1 MTTANPQHAQP
12 GRVSQAW
19 RSFRRW
25 RRARPFWGGL
35 FTALAGLEIFST
47 TQMSLSGLSFQMGPT
62 GFLSWLIPVILVA
75 CGMLMWFSPQQRMF
89 YAIVGAV
96 TAVFSL
102 IGVNLGGFFVGLLL
116 GMVGSALGF
125 AWVPARRPAA
135 APAGSGPPATAT
147 EGSAVTAIEGPAA
160 TATATEGPTDADADR
175 ADEAALV
182 DELMPRAQHPDDVT
196 GPLTNTLPPP
206 RNPLREVPPPPP
218 QSPPADRG
226 DDSTQV
232 LPVVGADGLPLRHPA
247 EDGPG
252 RRDASRDPRLLAI
265 TLVLLSVSAAGAL
278 ALRDQAPVQ
287 AAPAAPCPTPS
298 ATRTAEP
305 GPSASRPAS
314 RSPSPGASPSAEQTS
329 GGNVLTDIIDGIG
342 DLFTGGDDDAEPAA
356 SPEPT
361 GTAPTAGTPT
371 STARPTASAKPT
383 PDASATPDKPGDGC
397 ATPEP
402 TEPAEVEPGEPL
414 PRIAPEPGQ
423 PRVAGKPSKLTGSKV
438 TMTGLRFEGIVDLP
452 TGDGTLRAL
461 KFSMAKSVT
470 DDFQL
475 LADGPG
481 GRSQRY
487 VTDRL
492 TVQGDVAF
500 YATRF
505 VGRLLGI
512 KITLTPDLPFPD
524 GIPIT
529 SPIPITFT
537 DPVIDL
543 AYVQCDVLTGK
554 PALRLD
560 LA

>member
-19 RSFRRW
+19 RNFRRW

-135 APAGSGPPATAT
+135 APAESGPAGTPT
-147 EGSAVTAIEGPAA
+147 VGPD
-160 TATATEGPTDADADR
+160 TGPTEADADR
-175 ADEAALV
+175 ADELALV
-182 DELMPRAQHPDDVT
+182 DELMPRAQHPDEVT
-196 GPLTNTLPPP
+196 GPLTDALPPP
-206 RNPLREVPPPPP
+206 RNPLRESLPADAPPPLRE
-218 QSPPADRG
+218 SLPADRG

-232 LPVVGADGLPLRHPA
+232 LPVVGADGRPQRRPA

-252 RRDASRDPRLLAI
+252 QPGTHRNPRLLAI

-287 AAPAAPCPTPS
+287 AAPAVPCPTPS
-298 ATRTAEP
+298 ATRPAEP
-305 GPSASRPAS
+305 DPSASRPAGE
-314 RSPSPGASPSAEQTS
+314 SPSPSPSPSPSAEKTS
-329 GGNVLTDIIDGIG
+329 GGNVLSDIIDGIG
-342 DLFTGGDDDAEPAA
+342 DLFTGGDDAAPAAGPTA
-356 SPEPT
+356 SPEPKEAAPTT
-361 GTAPTAGTPT
+361 GAPTAGPT
-371 STARPTASAKPT
+371 TTARPT
-383 PDASATPDKPGDGC
+383 PDASTTPDEPGDGC

-414 PRIAPEPGQ
+414 PRIAAEPSQ
-423 PRVAGKPSKLTGSKV
+423 PRVAAKPSKLTGSKV

-452 TGDGTLRAL
+452 TGDGTLKAL
-461 KFSMAKSVT
+461 KFSMAKAVT
-470 DDFQL
+470 DDFL
-475 LADGPG
+475 LQADGPG
-481 GRSQRY
+481 GKSQRY
-487 VTDRL
+487 ATDRL
-492 TVQGDVAF
+492 TIQGNVAF

-543 AYVQCDVLTGK
+543 AYVECDVLTGK
-554 PALRLD
+554 PALKLD